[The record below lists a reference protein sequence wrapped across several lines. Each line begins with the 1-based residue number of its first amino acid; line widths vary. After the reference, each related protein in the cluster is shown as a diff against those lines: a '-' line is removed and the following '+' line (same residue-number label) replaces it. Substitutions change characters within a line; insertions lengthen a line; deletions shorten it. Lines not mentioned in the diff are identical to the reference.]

1 MEKRHFEL
9 LAEYNKNANNSM
21 NDIIKTLTEEQW
33 RRQFSGFYKSI
44 PDVCSHIAYWDF
56 NGFNRCKYLRNFLSL
71 EEKFSDYEIFEM
83 YSLKI
88 ADNKKEYLNK
98 NLVSSKYLF
107 ENSSIDEYIN
117 TRKILDNRITKF
129 IDEITIDDLDG
140 IIEFIG
146 INGTKFKWRISEL
159 IIHLFNHETHHRGM
173 ISLYLDMLEK
183 ENDFSNLIW
192 YFNMNSSE

>member
-9 LAEYNKNANNSM
+9 LAEYNKKANNSM

-192 YFNMNSSE
+192 YFNMNCNE